1 MRIANVAGR
10 AVTAHGKEP
19 IDVFEASGGRFG
31 PSPSAVFDRW
41 AEFRAWADVEY
52 GPVPV
57 VRDPAWLV
65 DEHIGAPSPH
75 PRQVFAIGLNYAE
88 HARESG
94 YDLPTTPV
102 VFTKFPSCI
111 VGPQHELSLPHG
123 NVDWEVELVA
133 VIGAHAYRIDE
144 DQAWAVV
151 AGLTV
156 GQDLSER
163 IMQRNRLPA
172 GRRDP
177 AAGPDLRDG
186 VRRSGPGWMALPHH
200 PSVPRR
206 PHLHR
211 HAVPHRDE
219 QDTAPFPQARRRA
232 RQPRRGHREN
242 QAAGRRLLRRPR
254 AAPSDRSR
262 PRRRRMT
269 TTAGRRS
276 GPKPRLPAT
285 AGTRSGRDAQ
295 ATATVAVPLFS
306 SLEE

>member
-10 AVTAHGKEP
+10 AVMAHGKEP

-31 PSPSAVFDRW
+31 PSPSVVFDRW

-57 VRDPAWLV
+57 VRDPAWLA

-123 NVDWEVELVA
+123 NVDWEVELAA

-163 IMQRNRLPA
+163 IMQR
-172 GRRDP
+172 
-177 AAGPDLRDG
+177 
-186 VRRSGPGWMALPHH
+186 SGPAPQFGLAKSFPGFGPTGPVLVTPDEFPDPDDLEIGCRLGGETLQLDRTSGWCSAFRPWLDGSPAS
-200 PSVPRR
+200 PLCSLATSSSPARR
-206 PHLHR
+206 P
-211 HAVPHRDE
+211 A
-219 QDTAPFPQARRRA
+219 
-232 RQPRRGHREN
+232 
-242 QAAGRRLLRRPR
+242 
-254 AAPSDRSR
+254 
-262 PRRRRMT
+262 
-269 TTAGRRS
+269 S
-276 GPKPRLPAT
+276 G
-285 AGTRSGRDAQ
+285 
-295 ATATVAVPLFS
+295 
-306 SLEE
+306 